1 MLRVLCPA
9 LLSSFVFSHPA
20 KGGARDATLDN
31 IIDVDQR
38 PDKPVRKLCSLLS
51 SLLHPQSFLIFQ
63 VEIDLTTV
71 PLGSQFAAEL
81 FFPDRKNL
89 ETGHRWIAVIIKT
102 TKKYMYIVL
111 EFLSI
116 FSQLRPRIRSS
127 KLKRLQ
133 RRRRKITRSML
144 MRLPSDSLPRCTGDR
159 VLRSLVWGEA

>member
-20 KGGARDATLDN
+20 KGGARDATIDN

-38 PDKPVRKLCSLLS
+38 PDKPVRNCAHY
-51 SLLHPQSFLIFQ
+51 SLLHPPHSVLIFQ

-89 ETGHRWIAVIIKT
+89 ETGHR
-102 TKKYMYIVL
+102 
-111 EFLSI
+111 
-116 FSQLRPRIRSS
+116 
-127 KLKRLQ
+127 
-133 RRRRKITRSML
+133 
-144 MRLPSDSLPRCTGDR
+144 
-159 VLRSLVWGEA
+159 